1 MTFLNFIFAI
11 YIDKTSVTDIS
22 LISATQTNYMRKL
35 ITIILLGSIAISL
48 TAQKQKKTE
57 ETKTVSS
64 INYDSVF
71 QALKW
76 RCIGPFRGGRANAI
90 CGVPGND
97 QAFFVGYTGG
107 GVSKT
112 DDGGLHGAMF
122 LMVFLKLVL
131 LAISLFQNLIL
142 MLCMLAQASMQSVV

>member
-1 MTFLNFIFAI
+1 
-11 YIDKTSVTDIS
+11 
-22 LISATQTNYMRKL
+22 MRKL
-35 ITIILLGSIAISL
+35 ITIILLGSFTISL

-57 ETKTVSS
+57 ETKTAV
-64 INYDSVF
+64 NYDSVF

-90 CGVPGND
+90 CGVLGND

-112 DDGGLHGAMF
+112 DDGGLTWRNVSDGF
-122 LMVFLKLVL
+122 FKVGSIGDIGFR
-131 LAISLFQNLIL
+131 I
-142 MLCMLAQASMQSVV
+142 

>member
-1 MTFLNFIFAI
+1 
-11 YIDKTSVTDIS
+11 
-22 LISATQTNYMRKL
+22 MRKL
-35 ITIILLGSIAISL
+35 ITVTLFAFITLLL

-57 ETKTVSS
+57 ETKSTTA

-97 QAFFVGYTGG
+97 QTFFVGYTGG

-112 DDGGLHGAMF
+112 EDR
-122 LMVFLKLVL
+122 
-131 LAISLFQNLIL
+131 
-142 MLCMLAQASMQSVV
+142 